1 MTKKE
6 KIGWGIASGTVAIL
20 ATVGLVLGI
29 IYGIPALTGPE
40 AQPEPQVWTTQSTT
54 TTTSKPTT
62 TLPSNPVLP
71 DWEDEEIKDKGP
83 AQNKIFEFTKTSYVI

>member
-6 KIGWGIASGTVAIL
+6 KIGWGIASGIVAIL

-29 IYGIPALTGPE
+29 IYGIPALTEPE

-71 DWEDEEIKDKGP
+71 DWEDEEIKDKGLVL
-83 AQNKIFEFTKTSYVI
+83 NNIYHES

>member
-6 KIGWGIASGTVAIL
+6 KIGWGIASGIVAIL

-29 IYGIPALTGPE
+29 IYGVPALTGPE
-40 AQPEPQVWTTQSTT
+40 TPPEPQVWTTQSTT
-54 TTTSKPTT
+54 TTTAQPTT

-71 DWEDEEIKDKGP
+71 DWEDEEIKDKGKVHDK
-83 AQNKIFEFTKTSYVI
+83 NHVY